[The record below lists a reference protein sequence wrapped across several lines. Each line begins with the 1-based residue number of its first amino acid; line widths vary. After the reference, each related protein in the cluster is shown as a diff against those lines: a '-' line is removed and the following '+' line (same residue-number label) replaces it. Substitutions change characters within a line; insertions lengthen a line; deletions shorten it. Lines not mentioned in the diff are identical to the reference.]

1 MKGKTMRIMSRRKRS
16 YRRKKDHGSTMIE
29 MVVCFALLGIFMAA
43 AAVMI
48 SNVTSIHYE
57 IKGELLSRE
66 VSDIL
71 MEKMVSEIDGATYYG
86 IGNDGNPK
94 ILNSNSEIE
103 LTDKTGTRVTLKM
116 SDSQLV
122 VHYHEIE
129 IDGSA
134 DDPKSRKAS
143 DWKFDKNL
151 YKGFYLTGLSFYV
164 GGGPDPSDLN
174 KYGLSSVS
182 MSNYP
187 SNVVLILMK
196 MKRQGNDEEY
206 HYYRFVKMYNI
217 PETDTPTSGANG

>member
-1 MKGKTMRIMSRRKRS
+1 
-16 YRRKKDHGSTMIE
+16 MIE

-196 MKRQGNDEEY
+196 MKRQGSDEEY